1 MTAPAF
7 HPLWALVLAEVSLIV
22 GPLVVAR
29 VGPRGAAFLDGFVL
43 ASVAALVGLHLLPE
57 AMAELGVVAL
67 AITLLGFLTPA
78 LLHHL
83 GRRTRSLETAI
94 WVAVGVG
101 LFVHAALDGAA
112 LSVVATSSPSD
123 FSSVALAVI
132 LHRLP
137 VGLFG
142 WWTLRASGG
151 SRLAILVLVGVAV
164 ATVVGYGL
172 GASFEDVG
180 SGRVASTLIA
190 FVAGSLLHVMVDHP
204 PPHLSPSARVP
215 PWVESLGALAGLAL
229 VSLSEWEHHADRLA
243 PFFEGLGAL
252 AVRTSPVL
260 VLGLLALVAIRRVV
274 ARDGGPAALRALA
287 TALGRPS
294 RSRGPR
300 GAETYLRGTGVSGA
314 TALALAVVAAE
325 LGLDGLLYSVRL
337 LGIELTSARFGAV
350 FAVAAVT
357 AVVASRARIAVPPS
371 TAEPRPDDRWS
382 FARELWSAVDAAA
395 GWILVGW
402 IVAVGIEVARF
413 DPSAIEVP
421 APVVVAALALMALP
435 LRLDALAATPIA
447 AALWASGLSAGAALA
462 FLLAGAIFSASTFDL
477 VAERVGRRRAAGLA
491 VGLWAVIVAS
501 GWTVDLLPRAPNP
514 AGWPIRPSGV
524 SVFAVAL
531 LGAALAASVF
541 RRGPRR
547 LLESLFEVDVS
558 PDHDHHRA
566 DAPDAPEATSE
577 R

>member
-29 VGPRGAAFLDGFVL
+29 VGPRGAAFLDGFVI
-43 ASVAALVGLHLLPE
+43 ASIAGLVGLHLLPE
-57 AMAELGVVAL
+57 AMSELGVAAL
-67 AITLLGFLTPA
+67 AVALLGFVAPA
-78 LLHHL
+78 ILHHV
-83 GRRTRSLETAI
+83 GRRARSLETAI
-94 WVAVGVG
+94 WLAVGVG
-101 LFVHAALDGAA
+101 LFIHAALDGAA
-112 LSVVATSSPSD
+112 LSVVAANSPADYSA
-123 FSSVALAVI
+123 VALAVI

-151 SRLAILVLVGVAV
+151 SRLAISVLVGVAI
-164 ATVVGYGL
+164 ATLVGYGL
-172 GASFEDVG
+172 GASFEDLG
-180 SGRVASTLIA
+180 SGRAASTLIA

-204 PPHLSPSARVP
+204 PPQLSSSDRVP
-215 PWVESLGALAGLAL
+215 AWVESLGGLAGIAL
-229 VSLSEWEHHADRLA
+229 VGLSELEHHADRLT

-252 AVRTSPVL
+252 ASRASPVL
-260 VLGLLALVAIRRVV
+260 VLGLLAVVGVRRI
-274 ARDGGPAALRALA
+274 AAGAEGPRALRALA

-294 RSRGPR
+294 RARGPR
-300 GAETYLRGTGVSGA
+300 GAETHLRATGVPGA

-350 FAVAAVT
+350 FAVAALT
-357 AVVASRARIAVPPS
+357 AVVASRARCA
-371 TAEPRPDDRWS
+371 APRPASDPPALARWS
-382 FARELWSAVDAAA
+382 FARELWSAVDAAT

-402 IVAVGIEVARF
+402 VISVGIEAARF
-413 DPSAIEVP
+413 DPSAVAVP
-421 APVVVAALALMALP
+421 PPVVVAGLALVALP

-462 FLLAGAIFSASTFDL
+462 FLLAGAIFSASTYGL
-477 VAERVGRRRAAGLA
+477 MAERIGRRLAVGLA
-491 VGLWAVIVAS
+491 VGLWAVIVSA
-501 GWTVDLLPRAPNP
+501 GCVVDLLPRAPNP
-514 AGWPIRPSGV
+514 APWPIRTSGV
-524 SVFAVAL
+524 SLSAVVL
-531 LGAALAASVF
+531 LCTAMAISVF

-558 PDHDHHRA
+558 PAHDHPRV
-566 DAPDAPEATSE
+566 
-577 R
+577 